1 MGDGSGAHLATNI
14 VERAIAIIDDETR
27 AWHAR
32 GEGLNEAHQVVNPGG
47 TDSCQPESS
56 R

>member
-32 GEGLNEAHQVVNPGG
+32 GQAVDDTHQVGNLGG
-47 TDSCQPESS
+47 TDSPPGESP
-56 R
+56 